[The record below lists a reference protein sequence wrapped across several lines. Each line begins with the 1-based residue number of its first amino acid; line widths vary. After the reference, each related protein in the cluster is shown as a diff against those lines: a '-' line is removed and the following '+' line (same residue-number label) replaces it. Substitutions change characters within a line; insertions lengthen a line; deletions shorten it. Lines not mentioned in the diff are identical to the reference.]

1 MNQKSEKINN
11 LIENIKNLTLLEA
24 YDLVKELEKT
34 FEIEKTL
41 AAPIQAFTVTANSSN
56 SDQSNASSAPAQEK
70 TAFDVSLTEVPGDK
84 KIGILKIV
92 RSITGL
98 GLKESKD
105 IVDNVPKT
113 LKEGVSKEEAE
124 KIKAE
129 LETAGAKVT
138 IK

>member
-1 MNQKSEKINN
+1 MNQQIEKLTN
-11 LIENIKNLTLLEA
+11 LIDQIKNLPLIDA
-24 YDLVKELEKT
+24 YQLVKELENI
-34 FEIEKTL
+34 FEIEKFFMSPVQAMTL
-41 AAPIQAFTVTANSSN
+41 SSN
-56 SDQSNASSAPAQEK
+56 SLSLEQKNIQTEQIEEK
-70 TAFDVSLTEVPGDK
+70 NTFEIILNEVPGDK

-105 IVDNVPKT
+105 IVDNIPKS
-113 LKEGVSKEEAE
+113 LKENISKEECE

-129 LETAGAKVT
+129 LENAGAKVI

>member
-11 LIENIKNLTLLEA
+11 LIENIKSLTLLEA
-24 YDLVKELEKT
+24 YELVKELEKT

-41 AAPIQAFTVTANSSN
+41 SAPIQSFAISANSGN
-56 SDQSNASSAPAQEK
+56 SEQAAPVAAAQEK
-70 TAFDVSLTEVPGDK
+70 TAFDVILNEVPGDK

-92 RSITGL
+92 RTITGL

-105 IVDNVPKT
+105 IVDNVPKP
-113 LKEGVSKEEAE
+113 LKEGVSKEESE

-129 LETAGAKVT
+129 LESAGAKVI

>member
-41 AAPIQAFTVTANSSN
+41 AAPIQAFTVTANSLN

-70 TAFDVSLTEVPGDK
+70 TAFDV
-84 KIGILKIV
+84 ILKDAGANKINVIKEV
-92 RSITGL
+92 RAITGL
-98 GLKESKD
+98 GLAEAKALVEGA
-105 IVDNVPKT
+105 PKAV
-113 LKEGVSKEEAE
+113 KEGVTKDEAAKMKDLLE
-124 KIKAE
+124 K
-129 LETAGAKVT
+129 AGGKVEV
-138 IK
+138 K

>member
-92 RSITGL
+92 RTITGL

>member
-1 MNQKSEKINN
+1 MTQKIEKINN
-11 LIENIKNLTLLEA
+11 LIENIKTLTLVEA

-34 FEIEKTL
+34 FEIEKTF
-41 AAPIQAFTVTANSSN
+41 AAPIQSFGTSLNNS
-56 SDQSNASSAPAQEK
+56 ASEQTIAQPAAQEK
-70 TAFDVSLTEVPGDK
+70 TTFDIILNEVPGDK

-105 IVDNVPKT
+105 IVDNVPKSI
-113 LKEGVSKEEAE
+113 KEGVTKEESE
-124 KIKAE
+124 KIKTE
-129 LETAGAKVT
+129 LEGAGAKVL

>member
-34 FEIEKTL
+34 FEIEKSL
-41 AAPIQAFTVTANSSN
+41 VAPMQAFTVASN
-56 SDQSNASSAPAQEK
+56 NGNADQSTAPSAAAQEK

-92 RSITGL
+92 RTITGL

-129 LETAGAKVT
+129 LETAGAKVL

>member
-34 FEIEKTL
+34 FEIEKSL
-41 AAPIQAFTVTANSSN
+41 AAPIQAFTVASNNANT
-56 SDQSNASSAPAQEK
+56 DQSAAPSAAAQEK

-92 RSITGL
+92 RTITGL

-129 LETAGAKVT
+129 LETAGAKVV